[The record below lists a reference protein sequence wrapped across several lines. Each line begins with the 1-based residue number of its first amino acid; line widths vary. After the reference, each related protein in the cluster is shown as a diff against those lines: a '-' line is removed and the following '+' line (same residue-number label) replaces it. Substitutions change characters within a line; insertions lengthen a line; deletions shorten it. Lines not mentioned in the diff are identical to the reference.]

1 MIIPVYE
8 KEGAK
13 ILWDDPNIWKDEW
26 EKLTDNQSKILP
38 IFLPEGSLSDMATI
52 NANQA
57 ILGNEKSLSK
67 ILNKYNLKRGII
79 VHAVQIQ
86 DLNARLLRL
95 HVTVKKFGDQEN
107 SINIQS
113 FSMPTINTEKNL
125 LEESVKK
132 VYNNIIEDWKL
143 RNIIRFDNPNKVSVS
158 ILSPDIFYYNKIL
171 NLIKKTRIVENI
183 DIIKINR
190 NQSQIIIHFYGNKDQ
205 LLLSLERNNIKLF
218 KKNDFWNISIIQN

>member
-1 MIIPVYE
+1 
-8 KEGAK
+8 
-13 ILWDDPNIWKDEW
+13 
-26 EKLTDNQSKILP
+26 
-38 IFLPEGSLSDMATI
+38 MATI

-57 ILGNEKSLSK
+57 IIGNEKSLSK
-67 ILNKYNLKRGII
+67 ILNKYNLQRGII

-86 DLNARLLRL
+86 DLNASLLRL

-125 LEESVKK
+125 LELSVKK

-143 RNIIRFDNPNKVSVS
+143 RNIIRFDNPNKVSVGIS
-158 ILSPDIFYYNKIL
+158 SPDIFYFNKIL
-171 NLIKKTRIVENI
+171 SLIKKTRIVENI

-190 NQSQIIIHFYGNKDQ
+190 SQSQIIIHFYGNMDQ
-205 LLLSLERNNIKLF
+205 LLSSLERNNIKLF
-218 KKNDFWNISIIQN
+218 NENDFWNISIIQN